1 MLHNAGAR
9 EILAKASEMLS
20 LVKAGETV
28 SSRKHSR
35 QGLKGDVR
43 LCVCDP
49 YLGFASGV
57 LQMGHFPL
65 FRFRSIPGI
74 RTMHLLFVHLKN
86 EPVARVSSSFLRV
99 SKKSLLRTI
108 KDKE

>member
-1 MLHNAGAR
+1 VG
-9 EILAKASEMLS
+9 
-20 LVKAGETV
+20 G
-28 SSRKHSR
+28 
-35 QGLKGDVR
+35 G
-43 LCVCDP
+43 DP

-74 RTMHLLFVHLKN
+74 RTMHLLLMHLKN

-108 KDKE
+108 KDKK